1 MKESLSKK
9 EMLRANMYRMF
20 KDDTIPYADMEDFVV
35 MWQALADKWEI
46 YLSDEEWEEFTEE
59 INSEASNRQSVFN
72 NIFDTHFN

>member
-46 YLSDEEWEEFTEE
+46 YLSDDEWEEFTEE

-72 NIFDTHFN
+72 NIFDTHF